1 MREVRLA
8 DECPT
13 IGHHFFLAGG
23 DEEGFGQTLVVAF
36 SGQYRD
42 GSLGNPD
49 ATYMYGLLSLA
60 CQLWH
65 HRGLVID
72 LSGLS
77 YEFGDQIL
85 MALAHPFGLPSA
97 LVVGPG
103 CEAALATL
111 ISEECPAP
119 PVTDF
124 EWVFDTVDDAL
135 DYVAR
140 QDPGDNA
147 QYKDNT

>member
-13 IGHHFFLAGG
+13 IGHHFFLTGG
-23 DEEGFGQTLVVAF
+23 DEEEFDQVLVAAF
-36 SGQYRD
+36 AGQYRD
-42 GSLGNPD
+42 GSSGNSD
-49 ATYMYGLLSLA
+49 ATYMHGLLSLA
-60 CQLWH
+60 CQLWP

-85 MALAHPFGLPSA
+85 MVLAHPFGFPSA

-111 ISEECPAP
+111 ITEECPAT
-119 PVTDF
+119 PVADL
-124 EWVFDTVDDAL
+124 EWVFDTVDDAVNH
-135 DYVAR
+135 VAR
-140 QDPGDNA
+140 QEPEISRLSRPV
-147 QYKDNT
+147 